1 MRNIV
6 FAFVVIFG
14 WLSAAWAG
22 TPSPVTSLR
31 SISTISNAEASR
43 HESVAFEATVV
54 YFRWYENTMFVQDGD
69 SAIFV
74 LATTSARPSP
84 GDRILVRGTMQES
97 FRPFVASTDI
107 SVLSHGS
114 LPKPISANFAQ
125 MIHSQLDCRL
135 VTVRAVVRAADMVLS
150 SNKPSSKL
158 QLLTDGGNLDA
169 VVDSEDANALKNML
183 DAEVEIT
190 GAVSGR
196 FDGKMQEIGILLH
209 IPSLAYVKVIKRAS
223 VSPWALPL
231 TPMDEIIRSSR
242 LQDLTQRVHV
252 QGTITYFHPGD
263 VLVLQSG
270 SKSLWIMSQTRDDL
284 HIGDVADVIGFP
296 VVHDGFLALERG
308 EVQNGHIQAPIAP
321 IPSTW
326 HSLSSSRNIFDLV
339 SIEGQVV
346 AEVREATQDE
356 YVLASEGELFSAIIR
371 HPPSVSLTPVAPPPM
386 KEIAVGSKVRITGI
400 CIPEDSNPFN
410 TQVPFNVLMR
420 SFDDIAVVAKPS
432 WLNVRNL
439 IGIVSGLLIVVI
451 AVGAWGALLNRKVRR
466 QTSALSARAAS
477 EAALERRMA
486 QLEQRRSRILEK
498 INGSAPLAEILED
511 IAELTSL
518 RLDGVPCWCEIIDG
532 ARRSLPPADKD
543 SLRIVSIELL
553 SRTGA
558 PLGSLF
564 AAMSANSEPGPFE
577 MEALS
582 VGARLA
588 TLAIETR
595 RLYADLLHRSEF
607 DLLTDIHNRF
617 SLDKQLNAHI
627 EDARQSG
634 SCFGLIYIDLDEF
647 KQVNDIC
654 GHFIGDLY
662 LQDVTRRMMRQLRAT
677 DMLARLGGDE
687 FAVLSPSVRSRAEVE
702 EIALRLERC
711 FDDPF
716 AVEGHVLH
724 GSASVGVAL
733 YPQDATTKDTL
744 LSAADAAMYM
754 AKNKKRQ
761 RRENPGD
768 AKHGKESV
776 NMNA

>member
-1 MRNIV
+1 MRNLV
-6 FAFVVIFG
+6 VAFVLFFG
-14 WLSAAWAG
+14 SVASAWAEA
-22 TPSPVTSLR
+22 PSQMTSLR
-31 SISTISNAEASR
+31 AIGAISNAEATR
-43 HESVAFEATVV
+43 HETVAFEATVI

-69 SAIFV
+69 AAIFV
-74 LATTSARPSP
+74 LATTNARPVP
-84 GDRILVRGTMQES
+84 GDRILVRGTTHES
-97 FRPFVASTDI
+97 FRPYVTSNDI
-107 SVLSHGS
+107 TILRHGS
-114 LPKPISANFAQ
+114 LPKPVPASFAQ
-125 MIHSQLDCRL
+125 MIHSELDCRL
-135 VTVRAVVRAADMVLS
+135 VTFHAVVRAADMVLS

-158 QLLTDGGNLDA
+158 QLLADGGNLDA
-169 VVDSEDANALKNML
+169 VVDNEDADALKNML

-190 GAVSGR
+190 GAVSAR
-196 FDGKMQEIGILLH
+196 FDGKMQEIGVLLH
-209 IPSLAYVKVIKRAS
+209 VASLADVKVIKHAS
-223 VSPWALPL
+223 VSPWSLPL

-242 LQDLTQRVHV
+242 LKDLTQRVHV

-263 VLVLQSG
+263 VLVLQNG
-270 SKSLWIMSQTRDDL
+270 SKSLWVMSQTRDDL

-308 EVQNGHIQAPIAP
+308 EVQNSHVQAPIAP
-321 IPSTW
+321 VPATW

-346 AEVREATQDE
+346 LEVREATQDE
-356 YVLASEGELFSAIIR
+356 YVLTAEGQLFSAIIR

-386 KEIAVGSKVRITGI
+386 KEIAPGSKVRITGV

-410 TQVPFNVLMR
+410 TQVPFNILMR
-420 SFDDIAVVAKPS
+420 SFDDIAVVAKPP

-439 IGIVSGLLIVVI
+439 IVVVSGLLIVVI
-451 AVGAWGALLNRKVRR
+451 GVGAWGALLNRKVRR
-466 QTSALSARAAS
+466 QTSALSERVAA
-477 EAALERRMA
+477 EAVLERQMA

-498 INGSAPLAEILED
+498 INGSTPLAEILED
-511 IAELTSL
+511 IAEMTSF
-518 RLDGVPCWCEIIDG
+518 RLDGAPCWCEIVDG
-532 ARRSLPPADKD
+532 ARRSLAPSDRS
-543 SLRIVSIELL
+543 SLRIARIEIL
-553 SRTGA
+553 SRAGA

-564 AAMSANSEPGPFE
+564 VGMAAGSEPAPSE
-577 MEALS
+577 VEALS

-617 SLDKQLNAHI
+617 SLDKQLSSRIEGAH
-627 EDARQSG
+627 QSG
-634 SCFGLIYIDLDEF
+634 SSFGLIYIDLDEF
-647 KQVNDIC
+647 KQVNDLC

-662 LQDVTRRMMRQLRAT
+662 LQDVTRRMMRQLRST

-687 FAVLSPSVRSRAEVE
+687 FAVISSNVQNRAEVE

-744 LSAADAAMYM
+744 LNAADAAMYIS
-754 AKNKKRQ
+754 KNKKRQ
-761 RRENPGD
+761 RREIAED
-768 AKHGKESV
+768 AKHGKVILKGNS
-776 NMNA
+776 